1 MKRWEI
7 FLKKIPYLCRTK
19 KDDIMDN
26 NIKLRIDEILEEI
39 CKINDLNA
47 KADILTYME
56 RQAAFQLWQLEEDLR
71 VDHNMKDF

>member
-1 MKRWEI
+1 
-7 FLKKIPYLCRTK
+7 
-19 KDDIMDN
+19 MDN
-26 NIKLRIDEILEEI
+26 NIKVRIDEILEEI
-39 CKINDLNA
+39 CKINDLTA

>member
-1 MKRWEI
+1 M
-7 FLKKIPYLCRTK
+7 KKIPYLCRTK

-47 KADILTYME
+47 KANILTYME